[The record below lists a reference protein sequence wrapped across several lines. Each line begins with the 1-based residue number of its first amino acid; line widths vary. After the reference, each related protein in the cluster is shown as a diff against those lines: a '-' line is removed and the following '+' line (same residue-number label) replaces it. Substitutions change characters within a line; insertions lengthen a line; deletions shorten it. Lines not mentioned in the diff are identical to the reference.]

1 MSRGLCRW
9 VCIYWGAIISLLAWG
24 LGRCFA
30 NMHSV
35 ALKSPH
41 RTPEFI
47 DWGWPSLSGVCTY
60 PSAPASSPGTKLSP
74 WTGPS
79 TGDQEGSSKSHRL
92 VSFVGLM
99 VERLV
104 SEPETEGPGRAG
116 AAQR

>member
-47 DWGWPSLSGVCTY
+47 DWGWVSAGHLSVDSVPTHLLPHPAQVLSSLLG
-60 PSAPASSPGTKLSP
+60 L
-74 WTGPS
+74 GPPL
-79 TGDQEGSSKSHRL
+79 GIRK
-92 VSFVGLM
+92 
-99 VERLV
+99 
-104 SEPETEGPGRAG
+104 G
-116 AAQR
+116 AANHTGLSLLWA